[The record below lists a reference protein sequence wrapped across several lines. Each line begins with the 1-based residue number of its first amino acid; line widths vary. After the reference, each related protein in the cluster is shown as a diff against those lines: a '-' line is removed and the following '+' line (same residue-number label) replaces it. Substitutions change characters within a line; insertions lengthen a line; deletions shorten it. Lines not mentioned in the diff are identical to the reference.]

1 MERRHFTELKEEQMN
16 LRTLVWRELS
26 ERPSAML
33 TSTLAI
39 LLGVT
44 ALVAIRHV
52 TVFSEREVGTQL
64 QSLGANVLVLP
75 KTATLQDYY
84 SADLTEQT
92 LPESHVSSILLANLP
107 GVERLSPKLCV
118 STKLGDRAV
127 TLTGILPQ
135 SEFQAKAAW
144 QSVSLFSNKHEGCT
158 KAACGPKTYDAAPES
173 LASQRTIDQLKGNEA
188 VIGADV
194 AEFADLQP
202 GRSIDLFG
210 ESLQVLAVLPRT
222 GTVDDSRVFAHL
234 HTVQRMTNAGEVV
247 NAIEVMGCCEDA
259 AGGLVPQLT
268 ELLPDAKVVTISQ
281 VVSTQVGINRLMSQM
296 SLFVLSILVVVGGA
310 SVASTISSNVR
321 ERRREVGTLMALG
334 ATPGL
339 VTRMF
344 LLKALVLGLVGGVGG
359 CALGLAVAML
369 LGSQWAGVTVTPL
382 PDLLLIAIAAA
393 LSITTIA
400 AYWPARSA
408 ARLDP
413 CCCFSDV

>member
-1 MERRHFTELKEEQMN
+1 MN
-16 LRTLVWRELS
+16 LRILVWRELS

-52 TVFSEREVGTQL
+52 TVFSEREVGQQL

-75 KTATLQDYY
+75 KDATLQDYY
-84 SADLTEQT
+84 SADLTSQT
-92 LPESHVSSILLANLP
+92 LPESHVASILLANLP

-118 STKLGDRAV
+118 SAKIADRPV

-173 LASQRTIDQLKGNEA
+173 LASERTIDQLKGNEA

-194 AEFADLQP
+194 AEFSKLQP
-202 GRSIDLFG
+202 GKSVKILG
-210 ESLQVLAVLPRT
+210 ETLEVLAVLPRT

-259 AGGLVPQLT
+259 AGSLVPRLA
-268 ELLPDAKVVTISQ
+268 ELLPDSKVVTISQ

-296 SLFVLSILVVVGGA
+296 SLIVVGVLVVVGGA
-310 SVASTISSNVR
+310 SVASTIASNVR

-344 LLKALVLGLVGGVGG
+344 LLKASILGLVGGIGG
-359 CALGLAVAML
+359 CSLGLVSAML
-369 LGSQWAGVTVTPL
+369 LGSHWAGVIVAPL
-382 PDLLLIAIAAA
+382 PDLLLMALAAA
-393 LSITTIA
+393 LAITTLA
-400 AYWPARSA
+400 AYFPARSA

-413 CCCFSDV
+413 CRCFSEV

>member
-1 MERRHFTELKEEQMN
+1 MN
-16 LRTLVWRELS
+16 LKTLVWRELW

-52 TVFSEREVGTQL
+52 TVFSEREVGQQL

-75 KTATLQDYY
+75 KNSTLQDYY

-92 LPESHVSSILLANLP
+92 LPESHVASILLANLP

-118 STKLGDRAV
+118 STKVGDRDV

-135 SEFQAKAAW
+135 TEFQAKAVW
-144 QSVSLFSNKHEGCT
+144 QTVTLFSNKHEGCK
-158 KAACGPKTYDAAPES
+158 KAACGPKTYDAAPET

-194 AEFADLQP
+194 AEFSGLKP
-202 GRSIDLFG
+202 GKSLTLLG
-210 ESLQVLAVLPRT
+210 EKLQVLAVLPRT
-222 GTVDDSRVFAHL
+222 GTIDDSRVFAHL
-234 HTVQRMTNAGEVV
+234 HTVQRLTKSGEVV

-259 AGGLVPQLT
+259 AGKLVPSLA

-296 SLFVLSILVVVGGA
+296 SLLVLGILVVVGGA

-334 ATPGL
+334 ATPS
-339 VTRMF
+339 VVARMF
-344 LLKALVLGLVGGVGG
+344 LLNAWLLGIVGAVSGCVLGLV
-359 CALGLAVAML
+359 VAKV
-369 LGSQWAGVTVTPL
+369 LGSQWAGVSVKPL
-382 PDLLLIAIAAA
+382 PDLMGIAILAA
-393 LSITTIA
+393 LAVTTLA
-400 AYWPARSA
+400 ALWPARSA
-408 ARLDP
+408 AKLDP
-413 CCCFSDV
+413 CCCFQEV

>member
-1 MERRHFTELKEEQMN
+1 MN
-16 LRTLVWRELS
+16 LRILVWRELS

-52 TVFSEREVGTQL
+52 TVFSEREVGQQL

-75 KTATLQDYY
+75 KDATLQDYY
-84 SADLTEQT
+84 SADLTSQT
-92 LPESHVSSILLANLP
+92 LPESHVASILLANLP

-118 STKLGDRAV
+118 SAKIADRPV

-173 LASQRTIDQLKGNEA
+173 LASERTIDQLKGNEA

-194 AEFADLQP
+194 AEFSKLQP
-202 GRSIDLFG
+202 GKSVTILG
-210 ESLQVLAVLPRT
+210 ESLQILAVLPRT

-259 AGGLVPQLT
+259 AGSLVPRLA
-268 ELLPDAKVVTISQ
+268 ELLPDSKVVTISQ

-296 SLFVLSILVVVGGA
+296 SLFVVGVLVVVGGA
-310 SVASTISSNVR
+310 SVASTIASNVR

-344 LLKALVLGLVGGVGG
+344 LLKASILGLVGGIGG
-359 CALGLAVAML
+359 CSLGLVSAKL
-369 LGSQWAGVTVTPL
+369 LGSHWAGVTVAPL
-382 PDLLLIAIAAA
+382 PELLLMALAAA
-393 LSITTIA
+393 LAITTLA
-400 AYWPARSA
+400 AYFPARSA

-413 CCCFSDV
+413 CRCFSEV

>member
-1 MERRHFTELKEEQMN
+1 MN
-16 LRTLVWRELS
+16 LKTLVWRELI

-33 TSTLAI
+33 TSTVAI

-52 TVFSEREVGTQL
+52 TVFSEREVGQQL
-64 QSLGANVLVLP
+64 QSLGANVLVIP
-75 KTATLQDYY
+75 RDATLQDYY
-84 SADLTEQT
+84 SADLTTQT
-92 LPESHVSSILLANLP
+92 LPESHVASILLANLP

-118 STKLGDRAV
+118 STQLNDRSV

-135 SEFQAKAAW
+135 AEFQAKAAW
-144 QSVSLFSNKHEGCT
+144 QSVSLFANKHEGCT
-158 KAACGPKTYDAAPES
+158 KAACGPKTYDGAPEA
-173 LASQRTIDQLKGNEA
+173 LATERTIDQLKGNEA

-194 AEFADLQP
+194 AEFSKLRP
-202 GRSIDLFG
+202 GDSVKVLG
-210 ESLQVLAVLPRT
+210 ENLKVLAVLPRT
-222 GTVDDSRVFAHL
+222 GTVDDGRVFTHL
-234 HTVQRMTNAGEVV
+234 HTLQQMTNAGEVV

-259 AGGLVPQLT
+259 AGSLVPRLA
-268 ELLPDAKVVTISQ
+268 ELLPDAKIVTISQ

-296 SLFVLSILVVVGGA
+296 SLFVLSVLVIVGGA

-344 LLKALVLGLVGGVGG
+344 LLKATVLGLVGGIGG
-359 CALGLAVAML
+359 CLLGLVLAMV

-382 PDLLLIAIAAA
+382 PDLLLIAVGAA
-393 LSITTIA
+393 LTITLLA

-413 CCCFSDV
+413 CTCFSDV

>member
-1 MERRHFTELKEEQMN
+1 MN
-16 LRTLVWRELS
+16 LRILVWRELS

-75 KTATLQDYY
+75 KAATLQDYY

-118 STKLGDRAV
+118 STKIKDRAV

-194 AEFADLQP
+194 ADFADLQP
-202 GRSIDLFG
+202 GRSINVFG

-268 ELLPDAKVVTISQ
+268 ELLPDAKVMTISQ

-344 LLKALVLGLVGGVGG
+344 LLKALVLGLVGAVGG
-359 CALGLAVAML
+359 CALGLIVAML

-393 LSITTIA
+393 LTITTLA

-408 ARLDP
+408 SRLDP
-413 CCCFSDV
+413 CCCFSEV

>member
-1 MERRHFTELKEEQMN
+1 MN
-16 LRTLVWRELS
+16 LRILVWRELS

-44 ALVAIRHV
+44 SLVAIRHI

-64 QSLGANVLVLP
+64 ESLGANVLVLP
-75 KTATLQDYY
+75 KSATLQDYY
-84 SADLTEQT
+84 SADLTSQT
-92 LPESHVSSILLANLP
+92 LPESHVSSILLANLT

-118 STKLGDRAV
+118 STKIADRAV

-135 SEFQAKAAW
+135 SEFQAKSAW
-144 QSVSLFSNKHEGCT
+144 QAVSLFSHKHDGCT
-158 KAACGPKTYDAAPES
+158 KAATGPKTYDAAPET
-173 LASQRTIDQLKGNEA
+173 LASQRTIDQLKGSEA

-194 AEFADLQP
+194 AEFAGLLP
-202 GRSIDLFG
+202 GHSIDLFG
-210 ESLQVLAVLPRT
+210 ESLHVLAVLPRT

-259 AGGLVPQLT
+259 AGGLVPKLS

-281 VVSTQVGINRLMSQM
+281 VVSTQVGVNRLMGQM
-296 SLFVLSILVVVGGA
+296 SLFVLAILVIVGGA

-339 VTRMF
+339 VTRIF
-344 LLKALVLGLVGGVGG
+344 LLKALVLGIVGGVGG
-359 CALGLAVAML
+359 CALGFVIAML
-369 LGSQWAGVTVTPL
+369 LGANWAGVSVTPL
-382 PDLLLIAIAAA
+382 PDLLLIAFGAAIG
-393 LSITTIA
+393 ITTIA
-400 AYWPARSA
+400 AYWPAHSA
-408 ARLDP
+408 SRLDP

>member
-1 MERRHFTELKEEQMN
+1 MN

-52 TVFSEREVGTQL
+52 TVFSEREVGQQL

-75 KTATLQDYY
+75 KAATLQDYY
-84 SADLTEQT
+84 SADLTSQT

-118 STKLGDRAV
+118 AAKVGDRAV
-127 TLTGILPQ
+127 TLTGILPH

-144 QSVSLFSNKHEGCT
+144 QSVSLFSNKHDGCK
-158 KAACGPKTYDAAPES
+158 KAACGPKTYDGAPEA
-173 LASQRTIDQLKGNEA
+173 LATERTIDQLKGNEA
-188 VIGADV
+188 IIGADV
-194 AEFADLQP
+194 AEFSKLKP
-202 GRSIDLFG
+202 GKSVEVLG

-222 GTVDDSRVFAHL
+222 GTVDDGRVFAHL

-259 AGGLVPQLT
+259 AGGLVPSLT
-268 ELLPDAKVVTISQ
+268 ALLPDAKVVTISQ

-296 SLFVLSILVVVGGA
+296 SLFVLSILVIVGGA

-339 VTRMF
+339 VTRLF
-344 LLKALVLGLVGGVGG
+344 LFKALALGLIGGVGG
-359 CALGLAVAML
+359 CALGLVVAML
-369 LGSQWAGVTVTPL
+369 LGSQWAGVTVSPL
-382 PDLLLIAIAAA
+382 PDLLLIAVAAA
-393 LSITTIA
+393 LAITTLA

-413 CCCFSDV
+413 CSCFSDV

>member
-1 MERRHFTELKEEQMN
+1 MN

-52 TVFSEREVGTQL
+52 TVFSEREVGQQL

-75 KTATLQDYY
+75 KAATLQDYY
-84 SADLTEQT
+84 SADLTLQT

-118 STKLGDRAV
+118 AAKVGDRAV

-135 SEFQAKAAW
+135 SEFQAKAVW
-144 QSVSLFSNKHEGCT
+144 QSVSLFSNKHDGCK
-158 KAACGPKTYDAAPES
+158 KAACGPKTYDGAPEA
-173 LASQRTIDQLKGNEA
+173 LATERTIDQLKGNEA
-188 VIGADV
+188 IIGADV
-194 AEFADLQP
+194 AEFSKLKP
-202 GRSIDLFG
+202 GKSVEVLG

-222 GTVDDSRVFAHL
+222 GTVDDGRVFAHL

-259 AGGLVPQLT
+259 AGGLVPSLT
-268 ELLPDAKVVTISQ
+268 ALLPDAKVVTISQ

-296 SLFVLSILVVVGGA
+296 SLFVLSILVIVGGA

-344 LLKALVLGLVGGVGG
+344 LFKALALGLVGGVGG
-359 CALGLAVAML
+359 CALGLVVAML

-382 PDLLLIAIAAA
+382 PDLLFIAVAAA
-393 LSITTIA
+393 LAITTLA

-413 CCCFSDV
+413 CSCFSDV

>member
-1 MERRHFTELKEEQMN
+1 MN
-16 LRTLVWRELS
+16 LRTLVWRELR

-52 TVFSEREVGTQL
+52 TVFSEQEVGSQL

-75 KTATLQDYY
+75 KAATLQDYY

-118 STKLGDRAV
+118 STKIGDRAV

-158 KAACGPKTYDAAPES
+158 KAACGPKTYDGAPES

-202 GRSIDLFG
+202 GQSIDLFG

-247 NAIEVMGCCEDA
+247 NAIEVMGCCDDA

-339 VTRMF
+339 VTRLF
-344 LLKALVLGLVGGVGG
+344 LLKALILGLVGGVGG
-359 CALGLAVAML
+359 CALGLVMAML

-382 PDLLLIAIAAA
+382 PGLLLIAVAAS
-393 LSITTIA
+393 LTITTVA

-413 CCCFSDV
+413 CSCFSEV

>member
-1 MERRHFTELKEEQMN
+1 MN
-16 LRTLVWRELS
+16 LKTLVWRELA

-33 TSTLAI
+33 TSTLTI

-52 TVFSEREVGTQL
+52 TVFSEREVGQQL

-75 KTATLQDYY
+75 KDSTLQDYY

-118 STKLGDRAV
+118 SAKVANRDV

-135 SEFQAKAAW
+135 TEFQTKAAW
-144 QSVSLFSNKHEGCT
+144 QSVTLFSNKHEGCK
-158 KAACGPKTYDAAPES
+158 KAACGPKTYDAAPET

-188 VIGADV
+188 IIGADV
-194 AEFADLQP
+194 AEFSRLKP
-202 GRSIDLFG
+202 G
-210 ESLQVLAVLPRT
+210 ESVELLGEKLQVLAVLPRT
-222 GTVDDSRVFAHL
+222 GTIDDSRVFAHL
-234 HTVQRMTNAGEVV
+234 HTVQRLTNAGEVV

-259 AGGLVPQLT
+259 AGKLVPSLS

-296 SLFVLSILVVVGGA
+296 SLLVLGILVVVGGA
-310 SVASTISSNVR
+310 SVASTISANVR

-339 VTRMF
+339 VARMF
-344 LLKALVLGLVGGVGG
+344 LLKAWLLGTVGAVGG
-359 CALGLAVAML
+359 CVLGVIVAKV

-382 PDLLLIAIAAA
+382 PDLIAVAIVAA
-393 LSITTIA
+393 LAITTLA
-400 AYWPARSA
+400 ALWPARSA
-408 ARLDP
+408 AKLDP
-413 CCCFSDV
+413 CCCFQEV